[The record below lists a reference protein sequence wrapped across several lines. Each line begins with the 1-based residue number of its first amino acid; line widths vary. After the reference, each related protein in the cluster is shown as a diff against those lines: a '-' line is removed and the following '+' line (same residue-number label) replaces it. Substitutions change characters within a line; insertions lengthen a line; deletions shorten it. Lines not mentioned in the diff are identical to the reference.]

1 MSENEPRCT
10 QNFQESLNND
20 GDMSAPRTT
29 ISQGGRLKWKE
40 LIHKLN
46 NVGL

>member
-20 GDMSAPRTT
+20 EDMSAPRTT
-29 ISQGGRLKWKE
+29 ITQGGRL
-40 LIHKLN
+40 N
-46 NVGL
+46 GLRKCVSI